1 MEKQRM
7 KLAIEDESK
16 AYIESFKE
24 EHGLRYT
31 GDTIAQICKEHEA
44 SKSNEWS
51 LKYITEVVSHHLHE
65 SLKNEFQT
73 LREEI
78 HTLKGE
84 MTKTKLG
91 ANAADKNTQIL
102 IEYMNGLFFHHGFKG
117 LMTTSMQEMDSTRVA
132 RETVEKRI
140 ANQRQKRIDW
150 EESKGKQQSH

>member
-7 KLAIEDESK
+7 KLAIDEEAQ
-16 AYIESFKE
+16 AYIHSYKE
-24 EHGLRYT
+24 EKGLRYT
-31 GDTIAQICKEHEA
+31 GDAIAQICKEHEIA
-44 SKSNEWS
+44 KSNEWS
-51 LKYITEVVSHHLHE
+51 LKYISEVVSNHLHE
-65 SLKNEFQT
+65 SLKNEFQN

-78 HTLKGE
+78 QTLKGE

-150 EESKGKQQSH
+150 EGSKGKQPS